1 MTIAIIT
8 TFTDNLLKAKLV
20 PLSKVDEVSCIALV
34 CDRPGPAISK
44 VRYVTPPR
52 WLYWVTFHKAVAK
65 LLMLVVTVWREN
77 PAMVMAYTLFPH
89 GVSAWLV
96 ARIFGKPN
104 AVHLTG
110 GYIELVVEKDRS
122 DNSLVKT
129 HRWFAPFV
137 ESISRNVIRR
147 MDHIMV
153 PGHVTEAFLREKLGI
168 GSDRIVF
175 LHSTIDT
182 AEFTPAPEME
192 KKEFDLIFVA
202 NLRRLKRA
210 DVFIETVGLMKA
222 VKPDIKSVIVG
233 DGEGADDLKRMVE
246 EKGLAAHVYFAGDQR
261 DPRGF
266 YRRSRIFLLPS
277 RAEGLSTAVM
287 EGMACGIPAVTADV
301 GDMRDIII
309 EHQTGS
315 LVPDNANARDFATAV
330 HRMLDCLEM
339 DPEIPHH
346 CRSLIEEHH
355 SFPVATRSWKDFFR
369 QAGLL
374 S

>member
-1 MTIAIIT
+1 MTVAIIT
-8 TFTDNLLKAKLV
+8 TFTDSLLKAKLV
-20 PLSKVDEVSCIALV
+20 PLSNVDEVSSILLV
-34 CDRPGPAISK
+34 CDRPGPTISK
-44 VRYVTPPR
+44 VRYVTPPK
-52 WLYWVTFHKAVAK
+52 WLYCVAFHKALAK
-65 LLMLVVTVWREN
+65 LLMLFVTVWREN
-77 PAMVMAYTLFPH
+77 PSMVMAYTLFPH

-110 GYIELVVEKDRS
+110 GYIELVVEKERS
-122 DNSLVKT
+122 DNSLVKR
-129 HRWFAPFV
+129 HRWFAPIV

-147 MDHIMV
+147 MDYVMV
-153 PGHVTEAFLREKLGI
+153 PGHVTAAFLREKLGI
-168 GSDRIVF
+168 GRDRIIF

-182 AEFTPAPEME
+182 EHFTPAPEME
-192 KKEFDLIFVA
+192 KKEFDLIVVA

-210 DVFIETVGLMKA
+210 DLFIKIVGLMKV
-222 VKPDIKSVIVG
+222 VKPDIRSVIVG
-233 DGEGADDLKRMVE
+233 DGEGAGELKRMVE
-246 EKGLAAHVYFAGDQR
+246 EKSLAAQVYFAGDQS

-266 YRRSRIFLLPS
+266 YRRSRMFLLPS
-277 RAEGLSTAVM
+277 KAEGLSTAVM

-309 EHQTGS
+309 ENQTGS
-315 LVPDNANARDFATAV
+315 LVPENADARDFATAV
-330 HRMLDCLEM
+330 HTMLNRLEQ

-355 SFPVATRSWKDFFR
+355 SFPVATRSWREFF
-369 QAGLL
+369 QNAGLL